1 MSPLSGLHEIRNGH
15 DNEESHSKPRE
26 CAQLAARRPHPRSGR
41 RGRCWLRLSGA
52 RAGGAVTDPGRG
64 SVTTYQKALES
75 ADVTPQR
82 AHEWQAVAAVPEAVV
97 EAGKG

>member
-1 MSPLSGLHEIRNGH
+1 
-15 DNEESHSKPRE
+15 
-26 CAQLAARRPHPRSGR
+26 
-41 RGRCWLRLSGA
+41 
-52 RAGGAVTDPGRG
+52 
-64 SVTTYQKALES
+64 VTTYQKALES